1 MSEQKPYITPDLEVF
16 IGEQFDH
23 LTQLFPDLYG
33 NHEMLA
39 YAAIAKL
46 SEEMGELSEAVLK
59 DFQRQRKTKEVEK
72 NAIPKELADVL
83 VVTLLLAKQFDIDV
97 NEALR
102 EKIMHLQQ
110 RRSSE

>member
-1 MSEQKPYITPDLEVF
+1 MQSSIANLEQ
-16 IGEQFDH
+16 
-23 LTQLFPDLYG
+23 
-33 NHEMLA
+33 
-39 YAAIAKL
+39 
-46 SEEMGELSEAVLK
+46 
-59 DFQRQRKTKEVEK
+59 KTKEVEK